1 MYRALFAGVLI
12 SASLYAQPPDKDKDA
27 LLAEKVAVR
36 MCECLSP
43 LIQFQEKIQQAQT
56 DTDQMMQL
64 AVESE
69 GISETSMNC
78 LTEIEKLVGKRSK
91 DKTLEAKISTILW
104 QRCPAVA
111 QILYPKE

>member
-1 MYRALFAGVLI
+1 MYWITFVCVLMPVF
-12 SASLYAQPPDKDKDA
+12 LYAQPPDTDKDA

-36 MCECLSP
+36 MCECLYP
-43 LIQFQEKIQQAQT
+43 LIHFQEKIQQAQT
-56 DTDQMMQL
+56 DTDQIMQL

-69 GISETSMNC
+69 GISQTSRNC

-91 DKTLEAKISTILW
+91 DKVLETKISTILW

>member
-1 MYRALFAGVLI
+1 MYRVLLVGVLMP
-12 SASLYAQPPDKDKDA
+12 AFLYAQAPDKDKDA

-36 MCECLSP
+36 MCECLYP
-43 LIQFQEKIQQAQT
+43 LIHFQEKIQQAQT
-56 DTDQMMQL
+56 DTDQIMQL

-69 GISETSMNC
+69 GISQTSLNC
-78 LTEIEKLVGKRSK
+78 LTEVEKLVGKRSK
-91 DKTLEAKISTILW
+91 DKILEAKISTILW